1 MGVRL
6 MDRSIYDHM
15 AEHDQTHW
23 WYTARRRVLAA
34 FIGREIRLP
43 AHARILEIGCG
54 TGHNI
59 PMLRGFGTV
68 DAVELDPAARAVAS
82 ERLGIEVVGAS
93 LPGLQGIAEPHYD
106 LVAILDVI
114 EHVEDDRAGLA
125 AIARRLNPGGKV
137 LITVPAH
144 QWMWSAHD
152 TLNHH
157 HRRYSKKS
165 LAALVADAG
174 LKLER
179 MSYFNSLLFPLAV
192 AARLASKATGREG
205 GGDTLPPALVN
216 RLFDRLFGAE
226 AYLLGK
232 VPLPPGLSLVA
243 IASAT

>member
-1 MGVRL
+1 

-34 FIGREIRLP
+34 FIAREIPLP
-43 AHARILEIGCG
+43 ADARILEIGCG
-54 TGHNI
+54 TGHNV
-59 PMLRGFGTV
+59 PMLRGFGNV

-82 ERLGIEVVGAS
+82 KRLGIDVVGAS
-93 LPGLQGIAEPHYD
+93 LPGLEGIAERRYD

-125 AIARRLNPGGKV
+125 AISRRLRPGGRV

-157 HRRYSKKS
+157 HRRYSKKA
-165 LAALVADAG
+165 LAALVAGAG

-192 AARLASKATGREG
+192 AARLAGKATGREG
-205 GGDTLPPALVN
+205 GEDQLPPAPLN

-232 VPLPPGLSLVA
+232 VPFPPGLSLVA
-243 IASAT
+243 VASAT

>member
-1 MGVRL
+1 

-15 AEHDQTHW
+15 ASHDQTHW

-34 FIGREIRLP
+34 FIAREIALR
-43 AHARILEIGCG
+43 ADARILEVGCG
-54 TGHNI
+54 TGHNV
-59 PMLRGFGTV
+59 PMLRGFGQV

-93 LPGLQGIAEPHYD
+93 LPGLKGVGVHLYD
-106 LVAILDVI
+106 LVAVLDVI
-114 EHVEDDRAGLA
+114 EHVEDDRAGLVA
-125 AIARRLNPGGKV
+125 LAERLRPGGKI

-165 LAALVADAG
+165 LAALVAGAG

-192 AARLASKATGREG
+192 AARLAGKLTGREG
-205 GGDTLPPALVN
+205 GGDTLPPAPVN

-243 IASAT
+243 LASAT

>member
-1 MGVRL
+1 

-15 AEHDQTHW
+15 AAHDQTHW

-34 FIGREIRLP
+34 FITREIMLP
-43 AHARILEIGCG
+43 PNARILEIGCG
-54 TGHNI
+54 TGHNV

-68 DAVELDPAARAVAS
+68 DAVELDDAARAVAS
-82 ERLGIEVVGAS
+82 QRLGIDVVGAS
-93 LPGLQGIAEPHYD
+93 LPGLEGIAERNYD

-114 EHVEDDRAGLA
+114 EHVADDSAGLA
-125 AIARRLNPGGKV
+125 AIARRLKPGGKV

-165 LAALVADAG
+165 LGALVAGAG
-174 LKLER
+174 LTLER

-192 AARLASKATGREG
+192 AARLASKASGREG
-205 GGDTLPPALVN
+205 GGDAVPVAPVN

-226 AYLLGK
+226 AYLVGRI
-232 VPLPPGLSLVA
+232 PLPPGLSLVA
-243 IASAT
+243 VASAT

>member
-1 MGVRL
+1 

-34 FIGREIRLP
+34 FIRREITLSANP
-43 AHARILEIGCG
+43 KILEIGCG
-54 TGHNI
+54 TGHNV
-59 PMLRGFGTV
+59 PMLRGFGAV

-82 ERLGIEVVGAS
+82 ERLGIEVMGAS
-93 LPGLQGIAEPHYD
+93 LPGLEGIAECHYD

-114 EHVEDDRAGLA
+114 EHVEDDSAGLA
-125 AIARRLNPGGKV
+125 AITRLLKSGGKV

-152 TLNHH
+152 RLNHH
-157 HRRYSKKS
+157 HRRYSKKT
-165 LAALVADAG
+165 LTELVAGAG
-174 LKLER
+174 LRLEQMR
-179 MSYFNSLLFPLAV
+179 YFNSLLFPLAV
-192 AARLASKATGREG
+192 VARLASKATGREG
-205 GGDTLPPALVN
+205 GEDKLPPAPVN
-216 RLFDRLFGAE
+216 RLFDTLFGAE

-243 IASAT
+243 IASAI

>member
-1 MGVRL
+1 

-34 FIGREIRLP
+34 FITREIALP
-43 AHARILEIGCG
+43 PDAHILEIGCG
-54 TGHNI
+54 TGHNV
-59 PMLRGFGTV
+59 PMLRGFGCV

-82 ERLGIEVVGAS
+82 DRLGIEVLGAA
-93 LPGLQGIAEPHYD
+93 LPGLEGVAERHYD

-125 AIARRLNPGGKV
+125 AIARRLKPGGKV
-137 LITVPAH
+137 LISVPAH

-157 HRRYSKKS
+157 HRRYSKKT
-165 LAALVADAG
+165 LAALVAGAG
-174 LKLER
+174 LKLDR
-179 MSYFNSLLFPLAV
+179 LHYFNSLLFPLAV
-192 AARLASKATGREG
+192 AARLASKAMGRD
-205 GGDTLPPALVN
+205 GGDEKLPPAPLN

>member
-1 MGVRL
+1 

-15 AEHDQTHW
+15 AEYDQTHW

-34 FIGREIRLP
+34 FISREIMLP
-43 AHARILEIGCG
+43 ADARILEIGCG
-54 TGHNI
+54 TGHNV

-82 ERLGIEVVGAS
+82 ERLGIDVMGAS
-93 LPGLQGIAEPHYD
+93 LPGLEGVADRHYD
-106 LVAILDVI
+106 LIAILDVI

-125 AIARRLNPGGKV
+125 AIARRLKPGGKV

-152 TLNHH
+152 LLNHH
-157 HRRYSKKS
+157 HRRYSKNT
-165 LAALVADAG
+165 LAALVAGAG
-174 LKLER
+174 LKLEQQR
-179 MSYFNSLLFPLAV
+179 YFNSLLFPLAV
-192 AARLASKATGREG
+192 AARLASKATGRDG
-205 GGDTLPPALVN
+205 GEDKLPPAPIN
-216 RLFDRLFGAE
+216 RLFDTLFGAE